1 VFTDVSAPM
10 QSSECRKYAEQCA
23 QLAEQLDGEPRDAL
37 VEMAQRWLRV
47 AAELEA
53 RERQASDQGR

>member
-1 VFTDVSAPM
+1 M